1 MDGGAV
7 VIRGPP
13 RNGPPAERIL
23 ALTNIDAPRLARR
36 KTANADATEDAP
48 FAWDARE
55 YLRKMV
61 VGKTVLGSVVH
72 TAQNRYRNISFHTV
86 SYHLTNVG
94 IMENFCLEK
103 TRNLESMLLRSSLK
117 KDLPKFVIVAVT
129 KI

>member
-13 RNGPPAERIL
+13 RNGPPAERVL

-72 TAQNRYRNISFHTV
+72 TAQNR
-86 SYHLTNVG
+86 
-94 IMENFCLEK
+94 
-103 TRNLESMLLRSSLK
+103 
-117 KDLPKFVIVAVT
+117 
-129 KI
+129 